1 MCCFSDSEIPT
12 PESLEAVTMKIV
24 QDIDLLPDRNKQQG
38 KKQIQDGK
46 KPCNTAHLEGKSQHY
61 KKKVYM
67 FCSLVQHLEI

>member
-24 QDIDLLPDRNKQQG
+24 QDIDLLPDRNKHQG
-38 KKQIQDGK
+38 KKQIEDGK
-46 KPCNTAHLEGKSQHY
+46 KPCNAARLEGKSQHY